1 MFASIKTN
9 GLVLALFAL
18 VCTSVVAITQAVTK
32 DQIARQEQQQLLKII
47 NQLLPASGHNNDIF
61 QSCKLITNEQFLGS
75 SEPQRVFIAKQD
87 DEIVGY
93 AVEGI
98 APAGYNGKI
107 KLVVGINTDNAI
119 TGVRVLSH
127 NETPGLGDKVDRR
140 KSNWVDSFVGRKLTE
155 ENDATWA
162 VKKDGGDFDSF
173 TGATITPR
181 AVLASVKNILIFS
194 NEGQL
199 AQLKNAPSCWSK
211 S

>member
-1 MFASIKTN
+1 MFSSIKSN
-9 GLVLALFAL
+9 GLILALFAL
-18 VCTSVVAITQAVTK
+18 VCTSVVAITQSVTA
-32 DQIARQEQQQLLKII
+32 DQIAKQEQLQLLKII
-47 NQLLPASGHNNDIF
+47 NQLLPASSHNNDIF
-61 QSCKLITNEQFLGS
+61 QSCKLVTNEQFLGS

-87 DEIVGY
+87 DEIIGY
-93 AVEGI
+93 AIEGI

-107 KLVVGINTDNAI
+107 KLVVGINSANAI

-140 KSNWVDSFVGRKLTE
+140 KSNWVDNFIGRKLTA

-162 VKKDGGDFDSF
+162 VKKDGGEFDSF

-181 AVLASVKNILIFS
+181 AVLASVKNILTFS

-199 AQLKNAPSCWSK
+199 SQLKNAPSCWSQ